1 MEIHPEKRRTA
12 EADIAAVLKATGH
25 LTELQALNEF
35 DFMERIYREVRKP
48 SGGKF
53 YLSAP
58 ANTSFLRLVDVIGE
72 FLPSKDLVSDSEV
85 FRTCKAVMGKLC
97 EEGYRKLDVE
107 SFISA
112 VEEVIAAT
120 IHAHRFYTTLD
131 GLDFVDFTEL
141 RIGRLVIQRP
151 DFAILQGS
159 DAHPETRDHL
169 WKRVDGALWLTEDIT
184 GSREECERRFFE
196 SVRSVCGLLSLS
208 FTMAAEWGVSGIR
221 LSPCMDTRARP
232 STSSWFS
239 LTTDSNVLCVSSSW
253 KGVQA
258 SSLNEIV
265 ANDLLDRDW
274 FQNLTRIIQG
284 NCQSDVAQALR
295 RGIYW
300 FFDAQ
305 LDTSLEMQMV
315 KFWSCIEC
323 IFSFLN
329 VQTTKSIR
337 DGMTG
342 MLILGGYKL
351 VDVKDKT
358 QLRKDIK
365 RLYDLRCGAVHD
377 AKHSHVTERDVAT
390 VSKWAAWVMI
400 EVAGLAAAGVQTRAE
415 IKVQTDYWFDLLQE
429 QNSTAKAKENC
440 PTCGNALQDLS

>member
-1 MEIHPEKRRTA
+1 MEIQPEKRRTA
-12 EADIAAVLKATGH
+12 ETDIAAVLKKTGH
-25 LTELQALNEF
+25 MTELQALNELE
-35 DFMERIYREVRKP
+35 FMERLYREVRKP
-48 SGGKF
+48 SGGKL

-58 ANTSFLRLVDVIGE
+58 ANKSFLRLVDAIGE
-72 FLPSKDLVSDSEV
+72 YLPSKGLVSDIEV
-85 FRTCKAVMGKLC
+85 FRACKVVVGKLC

-112 VEEVIAAT
+112 VEEIIAAT
-120 IHAHRFYTTLD
+120 IQTHRFYTTLD

-151 DFAILQGS
+151 DFAILQES
-159 DAHPETRDHL
+159 EAHPETRDHL
-169 WKRVDGALWLTEDIT
+169 WKRVDGALWITEDIT

-196 SVRSVCGLLSLS
+196 SVRSICGLLSLS
-208 FTMAAEWGVSGIR
+208 FTMDAEWGASGIR

-239 LTTDSNVLCVSSSW
+239 FTTDSKVLCVSSSW
-253 KGVQA
+253 KGVQV
-258 SSLNEIV
+258 SSLKEIV
-265 ANDLLDRDW
+265 ATDLLDRDW
-274 FQNLTRIIQG
+274 FQNLTRITQG
-284 NCQSDVAQALR
+284 NGQSDVEQAVR

-305 LDTSLEMQMV
+305 MDTSLEMQMV

-323 IFSFLN
+323 IFSFLG

-342 MLILGGYKL
+342 MLILGGYRL

-358 QLRKDIK
+358 LLRKDIK

-377 AKHSHVTERDVAT
+377 AKHNHVTERDVAT

-400 EVAGLAAAGVQTRAE
+400 EVAGLADAGVQTRGE
-415 IKVQTDYWFDLLQE
+415 IKIQTDYWFDLLQE
-429 QNSTAKAKENC
+429 QGSTAKAKEKC
-440 PTCGNALQDLS
+440 PTCGSIIQDES

>member
-1 MEIHPEKRRTA
+1 MKMPPEKRRA
-12 EADIAAVLKATGH
+12 CEADIAAVLKATGH
-25 LTELQALNEF
+25 MTEIQALNKLE
-35 DFMERIYREVRKP
+35 FMERLHREVTKP
-48 SGGKF
+48 SGGRL

-58 ANTSFLRLVDVIGE
+58 ANTSFSRLVDAIGKY
-72 FLPSKDLVSDSEV
+72 LPSKDLVKDIEV
-85 FRTCKAVMGKLC
+85 FRACKAVVGKLC
-97 EEGYRKLDVE
+97 EEGCRKLDVE

-120 IHAHRFYTTLD
+120 IQTHRFYTTLD
-131 GLDFVDFTEL
+131 GLEFVDFAEF
-141 RIGRLVIQRP
+141 RIGRLVIQKP

-159 DAHPETRDHL
+159 EAHTETRDNL
-169 WKRVDGALWLTEDIT
+169 WKRVDGALWITEDIS
-184 GSREECERRFFE
+184 GSREHCERRFFE
-196 SVRSVCGLLSLS
+196 SVSSVCGLLSLS
-208 FTMAAEWGVSGIR
+208 FTMDAERGASGIR

-232 STSSWFS
+232 HTSSWFS
-239 LTTDSNVLCVSSSW
+239 FTADSKVLCVSSSW
-253 KGVQA
+253 KSVLV
-258 SSLNEIV
+258 SSLREIV
-265 ANDLLDRDW
+265 ATDLLDRDW
-274 FQNLTRIIQG
+274 FQNLTRITQG
-284 NCQSDVAQALR
+284 NGQSEVEQAVR

-323 IFSFLN
+323 IFSFLG
-329 VQTTKSIR
+329 VHTTKSIR

-351 VDVKDKT
+351 VDMKDKM

-377 AKHSHVTERDVAT
+377 AKHNHVTERDVAM

-400 EVAGLAAAGVQTRAE
+400 EVAGLAEAGVQTRAE
-415 IKVQTDYWFDLLQE
+415 IKIQTDYWFELLQE
-429 QNSTAKAKENC
+429 KGSTAKAREKC
-440 PTCGNALQDLS
+440 PTCGGVMQDNS